1 MGSYILSQR
10 ESYMSFN
17 DKRIYH
23 KGAIMNDTFTYVSQQ
38 YSQHTCLKL
47 VQWIKNHCD
56 PETESGIL
64 TTKTKKL
71 RVIMVSTNPED
82 MSAFADYLKTV
93 TLV

>member
-1 MGSYILSQR
+1 MGSYILPRR
-10 ESYMSFN
+10 ESYMAFD

-23 KGAIMNDTFTYVSQQ
+23 KGVIMNDTFTYISQQ

-64 TTKTKKL
+64 TTDTKKL
-71 RVIMVSTNPED
+71 RVIMVCTNLED
-82 MSAFADYLKTV
+82 MSAFADYLKTI

>member
-1 MGSYILSQR
+1 MGSYILPQR
-10 ESYMSFN
+10 ESYMASN

-64 TTKTKKL
+64 TTETKKL
-71 RVIMVSTNPED
+71 RVIMVTTNLED
-82 MSAFADYLKTV
+82 MSAFADYLKTI

>member
-1 MGSYILSQR
+1 MGSYILSRR
-10 ESYMSFN
+10 ESYMLFN

-64 TTKTKKL
+64 TTNTKKL
-71 RVIMVSTNPED
+71 QVVMVSTNLED
-82 MSAFADYLKTV
+82 VSAFADYLKTI

>member
-1 MGSYILSQR
+1 MA
-10 ESYMSFN
+10 FN

-23 KGAIMNDTFTYVSQQ
+23 KGVIMNDTFTYVSQQ

-64 TTKTKKL
+64 TTNTKKL
-71 RVIMVSTNPED
+71 QVVMVSTNLED
-82 MSAFADYLKTV
+82 VSAFANYLRTI

>member
-1 MGSYILSQR
+1 MGSYILPRR
-10 ESYMSFN
+10 ESYMAFN

-23 KGAIMNDTFTYVSQQ
+23 KGAIMNDTYTYVSKQ

-64 TTKTKKL
+64 TTETKKL
-71 RVIMVSTNPED
+71 RVIMVCTNLED
-82 MSAFADYLKTV
+82 ISAFADYLKTI

>member
-1 MGSYILSQR
+1 MA
-10 ESYMSFN
+10 FD

-38 YSQHTCLKL
+38 YSQHTCLEL
-47 VQWIKNHCD
+47 VRWIKNHCD

-71 RVIMVSTNPED
+71 RVIMVTTNL
-82 MSAFADYLKTV
+82 SLKGMFHSR
-93 TLV
+93 LQI

>member
-1 MGSYILSQR
+1 
-10 ESYMSFN
+10 
-17 DKRIYH
+17 
-23 KGAIMNDTFTYVSQQ
+23 MNDTFTYVSQQ

-47 VQWIKNHCD
+47 VQWIKNHCG

-71 RVIMVSTNPED
+71 RVIMVSTNLED
-82 MSAFADYLKTV
+82 MSAFADHLKTI

>member
-82 MSAFADYLKTV
+82 MSAFADYLKTI

>member
-1 MGSYILSQR
+1 
-10 ESYMSFN
+10 
-17 DKRIYH
+17 
-23 KGAIMNDTFTYVSQQ
+23 MNDTFTYVSQQ

-71 RVIMVSTNPED
+71 RVIMVCANLED
-82 MSAFADYLKTV
+82 MSAFADYLKTI

>member
-1 MGSYILSQR
+1 MGSYILSRR
-10 ESYMSFN
+10 ESYMAFN

-47 VQWIKNHCD
+47 VQWTKNHCD

-64 TTKTKKL
+64 TTETKKF
-71 RVIMVSTNPED
+71 RVIMVSTNLED
-82 MSAFADYLKTV
+82 VSAFTDYLKTI